1 MRKQSPTLR
10 QNQVVVSAQL
20 TLIVYD
26 GGRQAPSARASFRLC
41 TRSHAHRLPAAAQ
54 SGWTL
59 RASAASADPRQD
71 HLPSGPSPTLS
82 TGCQISPAPYL
93 GSNQSGSLLSTCS
106 KPGTTTRP
114 ERVHMSLTARI
125 SSLRPDPMAKRRVQ
139 QCLGSDKN
147 TYD

>member
-1 MRKQSPTLR
+1 MWCLHNSPLLFMM
-10 QNQVVVSAQL
+10 VVDKHLQREQAFGCAHDHML
-20 TLIVYD
+20 TDFLLLLS
-26 GGRQAPSARASFRLC
+26 QAGLSEP
-41 TRSHAHRLPAAAQ
+41 Q
-54 SGWTL
+54 
-59 RASAASADPRQD
+59 AASADPRQD